1 MVWTIL
7 IFALSFIA
15 YSFVVYYSRYRRVMS
30 FYASV
35 LLIFNMLMSVIYFI
49 TKNMSC
55 VQSTAIV
62 EVLLLFSLFVY
73 MAYHMKTEGK
83 ELEQEDYVNL
93 AKQYFFSGV
102 SFVIALLTVGI
113 TYFIALIH

>member
-1 MVWTIL
+1 MVWAIL
-7 IFALSFIA
+7 IFALSFVA
-15 YSFVVYYSRYRRVMS
+15 YSIVLYHSRARRVMS

-35 LLIFNMLMSVIYFI
+35 LLIFNMLMGVIYFI
-49 TKNMSC
+49 TKNLSC

-62 EVLLLFSLFVY
+62 ETLLLFSLFVY
-73 MAYHMKTEGK
+73 MVYHMKVDGK
-83 ELEQEDYVNL
+83 DLEQEDYVNL

-113 TYFIALIH
+113 TYFIALGH

>member
-1 MVWTIL
+1 MVWAIL
-7 IFALSFIA
+7 IFTLLFIA
-15 YSFVVYYSRYRRVMS
+15 YSFVLYYSRHRKVMS

-35 LLIFNMLMSVIYFI
+35 LLIFNILMSVIYFI
-49 TKNMSC
+49 TKNISC

-62 EVLLLFSLFVY
+62 ETLLLFSLFVY
-73 MAYHMKTEGK
+73 MAYHMKVEGK
-83 ELEQEDYVNL
+83 DLEQEDYVNL

-113 TYFIALIH
+113 TYLIALGH

>member
-1 MVWTIL
+1 MVWAIL

-15 YSFVVYYSRYRRVMS
+15 YSFVLYHSRYRKVMS

-49 TKNMSC
+49 TKSISY
-55 VQSTAIV
+55 VQSVAIV
-62 EVLLLFSLFVY
+62 ETLLLFSLFVY

-83 ELEQEDYVNL
+83 DLEQDDYVNL

-102 SFVIALLTVGI
+102 SFVTALLTVGV
-113 TYFIALIH
+113 TYLIALGH

>member
-1 MVWTIL
+1 MVWAIL

-15 YSFVVYYSRYRRVMS
+15 YSIVLYHSRNRKVMS
-30 FYASV
+30 FYASI

-55 VQSTAIV
+55 VQSTAIA
-62 EVLLLFSLFVY
+62 ETLLLFSLFGY
-73 MAYHMKTEGK
+73 MVYHMKTEGK
-83 ELEQEDYVNL
+83 DLEQEDYVSL

-113 TYFIALIH
+113 TYLIALGH

>member
-55 VQSTAIV
+55 VQSTAII
-62 EVLLLFSLFVY
+62 EALLLFSLFVY

-113 TYFIALIH
+113 TYFIALGH

>member
-1 MVWTIL
+1 MVWAIL
-7 IFALSFIA
+7 IFILSFIA
-15 YSFVVYYSRYRRVMS
+15 YSIVLYHSRARRVMS
-30 FYASV
+30 FYASI

-49 TKNMSC
+49 TKNISC

-62 EVLLLFSLFVY
+62 ETLLLFSLFVY
-73 MAYHMKTEGK
+73 MVYHMKVDGK
-83 ELEQEDYVNL
+83 DLNQDEYVNL

-113 TYFIALIH
+113 TYFIALGH

>member
-1 MVWTIL
+1 MFWAIL
-7 IFALSFIA
+7 IFALSFVA
-15 YSFVVYYSRYRRVMS
+15 YSIVLYHSRARRVMS
-30 FYASV
+30 FYASI
-35 LLIFNMLMSVIYFI
+35 LLIFNMLMGVIYFI

-62 EVLLLFSLFVY
+62 EMLLLFSLFVY
-73 MAYHMKTEGK
+73 MVYHMRTDGK
-83 ELEQEDYVNL
+83 DLEQEDYVSL

-113 TYFIALIH
+113 TYLIALIH

>member
-1 MVWTIL
+1 MVWAIL

-15 YSFVVYYSRYRRVMS
+15 YSIVLYHSRVRRVMS
-30 FYASV
+30 FYASI
-35 LLIFNMLMSVIYFI
+35 LLLFNMLMSAVYFI

-55 VQSTAIV
+55 VQSAAIV
-62 EVLLLFSLFVY
+62 ETLLLFSLFVY
-73 MAYHMKTEGK
+73 MVYHMKVDGK
-83 ELEQEDYVNL
+83 DLEQEDYVSL

-113 TYFIALIH
+113 TYLIALGH

>member
-1 MVWTIL
+1 MVWAIL
-7 IFALSFIA
+7 IFTLSFIA

-62 EVLLLFSLFVY
+62 EALLLFSLFVY

>member
-1 MVWTIL
+1 MFWAIL
-7 IFALSFIA
+7 IFILSFIA
-15 YSFVVYYSRYRRVMS
+15 YSFVVYYSKYRRVMS

-49 TKNMSC
+49 TKNISC

-62 EVLLLFSLFVY
+62 EALLLFSLFVY

>member
-1 MVWTIL
+1 MVWAIL
-7 IFALSFIA
+7 IFTLSFAA
-15 YSFVVYYSRYRRVMS
+15 YSIVLYHSRYRKVMS

-55 VQSTAIV
+55 VQSTAIA
-62 EVLLLFSLFVY
+62 ETFLLFSLFVY
-73 MAYHMKTEGK
+73 MVYHMKVEGK
-83 ELEQEDYVNL
+83 DLEQEDYVSL

-113 TYFIALIH
+113 TYLIALGH

>member
-1 MVWTIL
+1 MVWAIL

-15 YSFVVYYSRYRRVMS
+15 YSFVLYYSRYRKVMS
-30 FYASV
+30 FYASI

-49 TKNMSC
+49 TKNISC
-55 VQSTAIV
+55 VRSTAIV
-62 EVLLLFSLFVY
+62 ETLLLFSLFVY

-83 ELEQEDYVNL
+83 DLEQEDYVNL

-113 TYFIALIH
+113 TCLIALGH

>member
-1 MVWTIL
+1 MVWAIL

-15 YSFVVYYSRYRRVMS
+15 YSFVLYHSRVRRVMS
-30 FYASV
+30 FYASI
-35 LLIFNMLMSVIYFI
+35 LLIFNMLMGVIYFI

-55 VQSTAIV
+55 VQSTAII
-62 EVLLLFSLFVY
+62 ETLLLFSLFVY
-73 MAYHMKTEGK
+73 MVYHMKVDGK
-83 ELEQEDYVNL
+83 DLEQEDYVSL

-113 TYFIALIH
+113 TYLIALGH

>member
-1 MVWTIL
+1 MVWAIL
-7 IFALSFIA
+7 IFTLSFIA
-15 YSFVVYYSRYRRVMS
+15 YSIVLYHSRARRVMS
-30 FYASV
+30 FYASI

-49 TKNMSC
+49 TKSISC

-62 EVLLLFSLFVY
+62 EMLLFLSIFAY
-73 MAYHMKTEGK
+73 MVYHMKIEGK
-83 ELEQEDYVNL
+83 NLEQDDYVNL

-113 TYFIALIH
+113 TYIIALGH

>member
-1 MVWTIL
+1 MVWAIL
-7 IFALSFIA
+7 IFTLSFVT
-15 YSFVVYYSRYRRVMS
+15 YSIVLYYSRYRKVMS
-30 FYASV
+30 FYASI

-49 TKNMSC
+49 TKNISC
-55 VQSTAIV
+55 VQPTAIV
-62 EVLLLFSLFVY
+62 EALLLFSLFVY

-83 ELEQEDYVNL
+83 DLEQEDYVNL

-113 TYFIALIH
+113 TYLIALVH

>member
-1 MVWTIL
+1 MVWAIL
-7 IFALSFIA
+7 IFTLSFIT
-15 YSFVVYYSRYRRVMS
+15 YSFVVYYSRYRKVMS

-49 TKNMSC
+49 TKSILC

-62 EVLLLFSLFVY
+62 ETLLFFSLFVY

-83 ELEQEDYVNL
+83 GLEQEDYANL

-113 TYFIALIH
+113 TYFIALGH

>member
-1 MVWTIL
+1 MIFAIL
-7 IFALSFIA
+7 IFTLSFIA
-15 YSFVVYYSRYRRVMS
+15 YSFVLYYSRYRKVLS

-49 TKNMSC
+49 TRDISY
-55 VQSTAIV
+55 VQSVAIV
-62 EVLLLFSLFVY
+62 ETLLLFSLFVY
-73 MAYHMKTEGK
+73 IVYHMKTESK
-83 ELEQEDYVNL
+83 DLDQDDYVNL

-113 TYFIALIH
+113 TYLIALIH

>member
-1 MVWTIL
+1 MVWAIL
-7 IFALSFIA
+7 IFTLSFIA

-35 LLIFNMLMSVIYFI
+35 LLIFNMLMSAIYFI
-49 TKNMSC
+49 TKSISC
-55 VQSTAIV
+55 VQSAAIV
-62 EVLLLFSLFVY
+62 ETLLLFSLFVY
-73 MAYHMKTEGK
+73 MAYHMKIDGK
-83 ELEQEDYVNL
+83 DLEQEDYVNL

-113 TYFIALIH
+113 TYFIALGH

>member
-1 MVWTIL
+1 MVWAIL
-7 IFALSFIA
+7 IFTLSFAA
-15 YSFVVYYSRYRRVMS
+15 YSIVLYHSRYRKVMS

-55 VQSTAIV
+55 AQSTAIV
-62 EVLLLFSLFVY
+62 ETLLLFSLFVY

-83 ELEQEDYVNL
+83 DLEQEDYVNL

-113 TYFIALIH
+113 TYLIALGH

>member
-1 MVWTIL
+1 MVWAIL
-7 IFALSFIA
+7 IFILSFIA
-15 YSFVVYYSRYRRVMS
+15 YSIVLYHSRVRRVMS
-30 FYASV
+30 FYASI
-35 LLIFNMLMSVIYFI
+35 LLLFNMLMSAIYFI

-62 EVLLLFSLFVY
+62 EMLLLFSLFVY
-73 MAYHMKTEGK
+73 MVYHMKVDGK
-83 ELEQEDYVNL
+83 DLEQDDYVNL

-113 TYFIALIH
+113 TYLIALGH

>member
-1 MVWTIL
+1 MVWAIL
-7 IFALSFIA
+7 IFALSFIV
-15 YSFVVYYSRYRRVMS
+15 YSIVLYHSRVRRVMS
-30 FYASV
+30 FYASI

-62 EVLLLFSLFVY
+62 EMLLLFSLFVY
-73 MAYHMKTEGK
+73 MVYHMKVDGK
-83 ELEQEDYVNL
+83 DLEQEDYVGL

-102 SFVIALLTVGI
+102 SFVIALLTAGI
-113 TYFIALIH
+113 IYLIALGH

>member
-62 EVLLLFSLFVY
+62 EALLLFSLFVY

-113 TYFIALIH
+113 TYFIALGH

>member
-15 YSFVVYYSRYRRVMS
+15 YSFVVYHSRVRRVMS
-30 FYASV
+30 FYASI

-62 EVLLLFSLFVY
+62 ETLLLFSLFMY
-73 MAYHMKTEGK
+73 MVYHMKTEGK
-83 ELEQEDYVNL
+83 DLEQEDYVSL

-102 SFVIALLTVGI
+102 SFIIALLTVGI
-113 TYFIALIH
+113 TYLIALGH

>member
-1 MVWTIL
+1 MVWAIL
-7 IFALSFIA
+7 IFTLSFVT
-15 YSFVVYYSRYRRVMS
+15 YSFVVYYSRYRKVMS
-30 FYASV
+30 FYASI

-49 TKNMSC
+49 TQDISY

-62 EVLLLFSLFVY
+62 ETLLLFSLFVY
-73 MAYHMKTEGK
+73 MAYHMKTEGNM
-83 ELEQEDYVNL
+83 LEQDDYVNL

-113 TYFIALIH
+113 TYLIALGH